1 MKSLDPKPQDTPQNS
16 PDNNRDAA
24 QSSALVQQ
32 SPAAASQRARFSL
45 RSLMQGDLGFI
56 PVLLT
61 LALITIY
68 FQLTTSGV
76 FLQARNLSNLTQQIV
91 AIGILSIA
99 AVLVLLLGEIDLSLA
114 AVAQACAAI
123 MATVSVYQNWNP
135 WLAMLV
141 ALLSGA
147 VIGLLNG
154 LFIAVLR
161 VPSFIVTLAGSIAYA
176 GLLLV
181 VMGPQTTLVVRD
193 PTIRALAPTYLP
205 PALGWGIP
213 LVCLAL
219 YAAGVWYNQRRR
231 SQVGLPI
238 KHPTQLVLQLL
249 AATVVV
255 LILMFLFHSYQGVPQ
270 AVMIALG
277 LVVIF
282 WLVLRKTPFGR
293 HLYAVGGNAEAARR
307 AGINVVRMKL
317 TVFILASTLAAFAG
331 IMMTSRSTAV
341 ATQISSTLLLNA
353 IAAAVIGGVSLFGG
367 RGSVWAV
374 VLGALVIGSLD
385 NGLDLL
391 NQDQGVKNIV
401 QGAVLV
407 LAVTADAVVRRAG
420 FSRGK

>member
-1 MKSLDPKPQDTPQNS
+1 MKSLDRDTPQ
-16 PDNNRDAA
+16 DQD
-24 QSSALVQQ
+24 QSAGQDALVHQ
-32 SPAAASQRARFSL
+32 PATAAPRARFSL

-56 PVLLT
+56 PVILT

-76 FLQARNLSNLTQQIV
+76 FLEARNLSNLTQQIV
-91 AIGILSIA
+91 TIGILSIA

-123 MATVSVYQNWNP
+123 MATVSVYQGWNP
-135 WLAMLV
+135 WLAMLAGLLAG
-141 ALLSGA
+141 AL
-147 VIGLLNG
+147 IGLVNG
-154 LFIAVLR
+154 FFIAVLR
-161 VPSFIVTLAGSIAYA
+161 VPSFIVTLAGSIAYS

-181 VMGPQTTLVVRD
+181 VMGRQTTLVVRD
-193 PTIRALAPTYLP
+193 PVIRSLAPTYLNP
-205 PALGWGIP
+205 VLGWGIP
-213 LVCLAL
+213 LLCLGL
-219 YAAGVWYNQRRR
+219 YALGVWYERRKR
-231 SQVGLPI
+231 SQAGLSVR
-238 KHPTQLVLQLL
+238 HSSQTALQLVG
-249 AATVVV
+249 ASAVTII
-255 LILMFLFHSYQGVPQ
+255 LIFLFESYQGVPQ

-277 LVVIF
+277 LVLLF
-282 WLVLRKTPFGR
+282 WIVLRKTPFGR

-307 AGINVVRMKL
+307 AGIGVVRMKI
-317 TVFILASTLAAFAG
+317 TVFMLASTLAALAG

-391 NQDQGVKNIV
+391 NQDQSVKNIV
-401 QGAVLV
+401 QGAVLL
-407 LAVTADAVVRRAG
+407 LAVTADAVVRRTG
-420 FSRGK
+420 LKGR

>member
-1 MKSLDPKPQDTPQNS
+1 MKSLDPNAAGSSEQAIVHQP
-16 PDNNRDAA
+16 PDAPPRP
-24 QSSALVQQ
+24 S
-32 SPAAASQRARFSL
+32 FSL

-56 PVLLT
+56 PVIIT
-61 LALITIY
+61 LALITVY

-91 AIGILSIA
+91 VIAILSVA

-114 AVAQACAAI
+114 AVAQCCAAI

-135 WLAMLV
+135 WLAMLA
-141 ALLSGA
+141 ALLVGA

-154 LFIAVLR
+154 FFTAVLR
-161 VPSFIVTLAGSIAYA
+161 VPSFIVTLAGSIGFA

-181 VMGPQTTLVVRD
+181 VMGPQTTLVIRD
-193 PTIRALAPTYLP
+193 PVIRSLAPTYLP
-205 PALGWGIP
+205 PVLGWGIP
-213 LVCLAL
+213 LIGLAL
-219 YAAGVWYNQRRR
+219 YAAGTWYDQQQR
-231 SQVGLPI
+231 SQAGLST
-238 KHPTQLVLQLL
+238 KHPTQLVLQLA

-255 LILMFLFHSYQGVPQ
+255 LVMIFLFQSYQGVPQ

-277 LVVIF
+277 LVVVF
-282 WLVLRKTPFGR
+282 WLILRKTPFGR

-307 AGINVVRMKL
+307 AGINVVRMKI
-317 TVFILASTLAAFAG
+317 TVFMLASTLAAFAG

-391 NQDQGVKNIV
+391 NQEQGVKNIV

-407 LAVTADAVVRRAG
+407 LAVTADAIVRRAG
-420 FSRGK
+420 FARKKT

>member
-1 MKSLDPKPQDTPQNS
+1 MQSLDPNPSQG
-16 PDNNRDAA
+16 
-24 QSSALVQQ
+24 SSLIAPT
-32 SPAAASQRARFSL
+32 SEKARFDL

-56 PVLLT
+56 PVIIT

-76 FLQARNLSNLTQQIV
+76 FLEARNLSNLTQQIV
-91 AIGILSIA
+91 AIGILSVA

-135 WLAMLV
+135 WLAMLA
-141 ALLSGA
+141 ALLVGA
-147 VIGLLNG
+147 AIGLANG
-154 LFIAVLR
+154 FFVAVLR
-161 VPSFIVTLAGSIAYA
+161 VPSFIVTLAGSIGFA

-213 LVCLAL
+213 IVGLAL
-219 YAAGVWYNQRRR
+219 YALGTWYNRRR
-231 SQVGLPI
+231 RIQLGLPVQ
-238 KHPTQLVLQLL
+238 HTTQTVLQV
-249 AATVVV
+249 AAAAAIA
-255 LILMFLFHSYQGVPQ
+255 LIIVFLFQSYQGVPQ

-277 LVVIF
+277 LVVVF
-282 WLVLRKTPFGR
+282 WLLLKKTAFGR
-293 HLYAVGGNAEAARR
+293 HLYAVGGNAEGARR
-307 AGINVVRMKL
+307 AGINVVRMKI
-317 TVFILASTLAAFAG
+317 TVFMLASTLAAFAG

-391 NQDQGVKNIV
+391 NQDQGIKNIV
-401 QGAVLV
+401 QGIVLV
-407 LAVTADAVVRRAG
+407 LAVTADAIVRRAG
-420 FSRGK
+420 FAKGK

>member
-1 MKSLDPKPQDTPQNS
+1 MKSVDSNPLDAQGNSLVHQGTEALPPQK
-16 PDNNRDAA
+16 AK
-24 QSSALVQQ
+24 
-32 SPAAASQRARFSL
+32 FSL

-56 PVLLT
+56 PVIIT
-61 LALITIY
+61 LALITVY
-68 FQLTTSGV
+68 FQLTTSGI

-91 AIGILSIA
+91 AIGILSVA

-135 WLAMLV
+135 WAAMLL
-141 ALLSGA
+141 ALLVGA
-147 VIGLLNG
+147 LIGLANG
-154 LFIAVLR
+154 FFVAVLR
-161 VPSFIVTLAGSIAYA
+161 VPSFIVTLAGSIGFA

-193 PTIRALAPTYLP
+193 STIRGLAPTYLP

-213 LVCLAL
+213 IACLVL
-219 YAAGVWYNQRRR
+219 YALGTWYNRRR
-231 SQVGLPI
+231 RMQLGLPVQ
-238 KHPTQLVLQLL
+238 HATQTVLQLVG
-249 AATVVV
+249 AAAVA
-255 LILMFLFHSYQGVPQ
+255 LIIVFLFQSYQGVPQ

-277 LVVIF
+277 LVVVS
-282 WLVLRKTPFGR
+282 WLILRKTPFGR

-317 TVFILASTLAAFAG
+317 TVFVLASTLAAFAG

-391 NQDQGVKNIV
+391 NQEQGVKNIV
-401 QGAVLV
+401 QGIVLV

-420 FSRGK
+420 FAKGK

>member
-1 MKSLDPKPQDTPQNS
+1 MKSLEPNPSDAQRNSLMPQGTEAS
-16 PDNNRDAA
+16 PPEKAK
-24 QSSALVQQ
+24 
-32 SPAAASQRARFSL
+32 FSL

-56 PVLLT
+56 PVILT

-68 FQLTTSGV
+68 FQLTTSGI

-91 AIGILSIA
+91 AIGILSVA

-135 WLAMLV
+135 WAAMLL
-141 ALLSGA
+141 ALLIGA
-147 VIGLLNG
+147 VIGLANG
-154 LFIAVLR
+154 FFVAVLR
-161 VPSFIVTLAGSIAYA
+161 VPSFIVTLAGSIGFA

-193 PTIRALAPTYLP
+193 TTIRSLAPNYLP
-205 PALGWGIP
+205 PVLGWGIP
-213 LVCLAL
+213 IVCLVL
-219 YAAGVWYNQRRR
+219 YALGTWYNRQRRV
-231 SQVGLPI
+231 QLGLPVQ
-238 KHPTQLVLQLL
+238 HATQTVLQLV
-249 AATVVV
+249 AAAAFSLIVV
-255 LILMFLFHSYQGVPQ
+255 FLFQSYQGVPQ

-277 LVVIF
+277 LVIVF
-282 WLVLRKTPFGR
+282 WLILRKTAFGR

-317 TVFILASTLAAFAG
+317 TVFVLASTLAAFAG

-391 NQDQGVKNIV
+391 NQEQGVKNIV
-401 QGAVLV
+401 QGIVLV

-420 FSRGK
+420 FAKGK

>member
-1 MKSLDPKPQDTPQNS
+1 MKSLDHETPQGNQDLVHQ
-16 PDNNRDAA
+16 PDAA
-24 QSSALVQQ
+24 
-32 SPAAASQRARFSL
+32 PAPPARFSL

-56 PVLLT
+56 PVILT

-91 AIGILSIA
+91 VIAILSIS

-114 AVAQACAAI
+114 AVAQCCAAI

-135 WLAMLV
+135 WLAILL
-141 ALLSGA
+141 ALAAGA
-147 VIGLLNG
+147 FVGFING
-154 LFIAVLR
+154 FFTAVLQ
-161 VPSFIVTLAGSIAYA
+161 VPSFIVTLAASIGYA

-193 PTIRALAPTYLP
+193 PVIRSLAPTYLSP
-205 PALGWGIP
+205 ILGWGIP
-213 LVCLAL
+213 LVCLGL
-219 YAAGVWYNQRRR
+219 YGFSVWYDHRRR
-231 SQVGLPI
+231 SQAGLPTR
-238 KHPTQLVLQLL
+238 HPTQLVLQLV
-249 AATVVV
+249 AATAVVLVVV
-255 LILMFLFHSYQGVPQ
+255 FLFHAYQGVPQ

-277 LVVIF
+277 LVVLF
-282 WLVLRKTPFGR
+282 WLLLRKTPFGR

-307 AGINVVRMKL
+307 AGINVVRMKI
-317 TVFILASTLAAFAG
+317 TVFMLASTLAAFAG

-401 QGAVLV
+401 QGVVLV

-420 FSRGK
+420 FIRKKT